1 MALATS
7 DLVIGFAALVLAAF
21 VIYMFVQ
28 ATGGFKPTKKE
39 ESEESKEI
47 KQSEPIK
54 VNIESSRVKLPKLD
68 ALAKGAEVEKA
79 RSNIRMLTLKQEILS
94 LVMKRL
100 FEAEDENEISREER
114 EALSKGYE
122 AEMIQVQEELD
133 RSELIVS
140 LNELETIR
148 TDIIQQFESTL
159 TETQL
164 RIDQII
170 KELKLEQPVVEEEKP
185 KPTVTRTPRRR
196 PRPQPT
202 DDEDEPVEGEEDEE
216 QARRRETVEDRLDK
230 LKQDVLK
237 ELEELDRLELE
248 A

>member
-1 MALATS
+1 MALETS
-7 DLVIGFAALVLAAF
+7 DMVIGFAAFVLAAF

-39 ESEESKEI
+39 EPEEPEDK
-47 KQSEPIK
+47 KQPEPIK

-79 RSNIRMLTLKQEILS
+79 RSSIRMLTLKQEILS

-122 AEMIQVQEELD
+122 SEMIQVQEELD

-185 KPTVTRTPRRR
+185 KPTPRRPPRRR

-202 DDEDEPVEGEEDEE
+202 VDEEPEEGEEE
-216 QARRRETVEDRLDK
+216 QTRRRETVEDRLDK
-230 LKQDVLK
+230 LKEDVLK

>member
-1 MALATS
+1 MALETP
-7 DLVIGFAALVLAAF
+7 DLLIGFAALLMAAF

-39 ESEESKEI
+39 ESEQPEEI
-47 KQSEPIK
+47 KQPEPIK

-68 ALAKGAEVEKA
+68 ALAKSAEVEKA
-79 RSNIRMLTLKQEILS
+79 RSSIRMLTLKQEILS

-122 AEMIQVQEELD
+122 AEMTQVQEELD

-148 TDIIQQFESTL
+148 TDIIQQFETTL

-170 KELKLEQPVVEEEKP
+170 KELKLEQPVVDEEKP
-185 KPTVTRTPRRR
+185 KPPRRTPRRR

-202 DDEDEPVEGEEDEE
+202 DDEEPVEGEEEE
-216 QARRRETVEDRLDK
+216 QTRRRETVEDRLDK

>member
-1 MALATS
+1 MALASS
-7 DLVIGFAALVLAAF
+7 DLVIGFVALVLAGF

-28 ATGGFKPTKKE
+28 ATGGLKPGKKE
-39 ESEESKEI
+39 EPEETEEVK
-47 KQSEPIK
+47 KPEPIK

-79 RSNIRMLTLKQEILS
+79 RSSIRMLTLKQEILS

-100 FEAEDENEISREER
+100 FEAEDENEISRDER
-114 EALSKGYE
+114 EALSRGYE

-148 TDIIQQFESTL
+148 TDIIQQFETTL

-170 KELKLEQPVVEEEKP
+170 KELKLEQLEPEEEKP
-185 KPTVTRTPRRR
+185 KPTPRRTPRRR

-202 DDEDEPVEGEEDEE
+202 DEEEPVEGEEEE
-216 QARRRETVEDRLDK
+216 QTRRRESVEDRLDR
-230 LKQDVLK
+230 LKEDVLK

>member
-1 MALATS
+1 MALEIP
-7 DLVIGFAALVLAAF
+7 DLVIGFAAIVLAAF

-28 ATGGFKPTKKE
+28 ATGGFKPGKKE
-39 ESEESKEI
+39 EPEEPEKEA
-47 KQSEPIK
+47 KQPEPIK
-54 VNIESSRVKLPKLD
+54 VNIESSRVRMPKLE
-68 ALAKGAEVEKA
+68 AMAKGADVENA
-79 RSNIRMLTLKQEILS
+79 RSSIRMLTLKQEIIS
-94 LVMKRL
+94 MVMKRL

-122 AEMIQVQEELD
+122 AEMQQVQDELD
-133 RSELIVS
+133 RAELIVS

-148 TDIIQQFESTL
+148 TDIIQQFEATL

-170 KELKLEQPVVEEEKP
+170 KELKLEPPVEEEPKP
-185 KPTVTRTPRRR
+185 KPTPRRAPRRR

-202 DDEDEPVEGEEDEE
+202 DEEEPTEEEEED
-216 QARRRETVEDRLDK
+216 QTRRRETVEDRLDK
-230 LKQDVLK
+230 LKEDVLK